1 MNNNTLSIRVFYARC
16 CRNKQPWDASTQSM
30 HSVISAFGTPG
41 AREYSVISSA
51 FFLGT
56 PGTRQ
61 YSVINCSGGGLVQCS
76 RYRPNQRIYG
86 SRVLSHYRF
95 FGASVTRERS
105 VISALVVLAH
115 PKPTTECGVWSPVL
129 YATYVKNLLVLVR
142 LVML

>member
-1 MNNNTLSIRVFYARC
+1 MPVAVGTSSPGMLARKACTQSFQRLVLQVLASIRSFHQLFFLVL
-16 CRNKQPWDASTQSM
+16 QVLASTQSLI
-30 HSVISAFGTPG
+30 V
-41 AREYSVISSA
+41 R
-51 FFLGT
+51 
-56 PGTRQ
+56 
-61 YSVINCSGGGLVQCS
+61 GGGLVQCS